1 MMFEFRKPCRNKK
14 RDHRQGGDPN
24 CVGIPSCRQPLMYV
38 WFNWPIL
45 RHVTW
50 RWIYAA
56 CFISTI
62 PSLCHVHLVVL
73 DTLLTGSGIDVDAI
87 MPAAHSFADHYGL
100 ASVTSHSC
108 CPIFSFIANDQMAA
122 VGAIYLS
129 RAPLRVFLLRGF
141 SLRAVSVPA
150 DFGLRISGPVFS
162 SAGSSSILP
171 RSHSDHI
178 PSIRLFPPGKDCG

>member
-1 MMFEFRKPCRNKK
+1 MMFEFRKPCRNKN

-129 RAPLRVFLLRGF
+129 RAPLRVFIRQFHISLL
-141 SLRAVSVPA
+141 AAWVQ
-150 DFGLRISGPVFS
+150 
-162 SAGSSSILP
+162 SAGSVCACRFRITN
-171 RSHSDHI
+171 I
-178 PSIRLFPPGKDCG
+178 GTRLLICGLQQYLTAQPQ

>member
-14 RDHRQGGDPN
+14 RDHRQGGDSN

-45 RHVTW
+45 RHVIW
-50 RWIYAA
+50 SWIYAA

-73 DTLLTGSGIDVDAI
+73 DMLLTGRGIDIDAV
-87 MPAAHSFADHYGL
+87 MPAAHSLADHYGL

-129 RAPLRVFLLRGF
+129 RAPHIGHFTSYVFIIACHLRWYWCLLIKLITQMLFDFLLI
-141 SLRAVSVPA
+141 
-150 DFGLRISGPVFS
+150 RIGENSKQN
-162 SAGSSSILP
+162 IL
-171 RSHSDHI
+171 S
-178 PSIRLFPPGKDCG
+178 